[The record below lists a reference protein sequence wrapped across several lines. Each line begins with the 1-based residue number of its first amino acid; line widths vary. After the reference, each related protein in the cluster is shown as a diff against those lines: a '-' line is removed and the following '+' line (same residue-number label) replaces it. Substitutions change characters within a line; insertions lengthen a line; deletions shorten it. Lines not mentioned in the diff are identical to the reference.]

1 MGSDQVQRP
10 ASRRWRLRGTTGS
23 RSYSGREARELL
35 GHRLD
40 WASQET
46 WFEDETGQLLAVITN
61 GTRAMVML
69 MHGDGDPGEHLIDPR
84 GEGRSGGFLLANGQ
98 VDTYA
103 DRDTVAFGVAGQAVE
118 HLIDH
123 DVWPDDVTVED
134 DCGT

>member
-1 MGSDQVQRP
+1 LRGVA
-10 ASRRWRLRGTTGS
+10 ASRE
-23 RSYSGREARELL
+23 YSGEEARELL

-46 WFEDETGQLLAVITN
+46 WFEDEQGQLPAVVTN

-103 DRDTVAFGVAGQAVE
+103 DRDTVTFGVAGRAVA

-123 DVWPDDVTVED
+123 DIWPDDVTFEND
-134 DCGT
+134 REAFTSIQPAKPGR